1 MPLRERMSNMY
12 MPARS
17 GDLEVVPQSAQLD
30 EFLKGTT
37 HGTPYAYDTHIPLIW
52 YGWKVKKGKDYSSV
66 DMTDI
71 SKTLAA
77 LLNIQEP
84 SGCVGKV
91 IEGLFK

>member
-1 MPLRERMSNMY
+1 M
-12 MPARS
+12 
-17 GDLEVVPQSAQLD
+17 
-30 EFLKGTT
+30 
-37 HGTPYAYDTHIPLIW
+37 
-52 YGWKVKKGKDYSSV
+52 KVKKGKDYTSV

-71 SKTLAA
+71 SRTLAA